1 MVGTHSQRRWMA
13 AATLLELAL
22 LLALGLGV
30 AAVSRTEPLVA
41 VSADARL
48 EPSRSSGA
56 VPMMD
61 PRAFALNP

>member
-1 MVGTHSQRRWMA
+1 MA

-41 VSADARL
+41 VSADVRL
-48 EPSRSSGA
+48 DASRSFGA
-56 VPMMD
+56 SPRMD
-61 PRAFALNP
+61 RPPFALNP